1 MCLIGNDGYCD
12 PSFQKMIV
20 SAAAALKQSSHG
32 KNYQSNKC
40 EMLCQLGI
48 ASFVAVH
55 NVIGNWDWKRGVLS
69 LRNVLDHEFYDA
81 DVR

>member
-1 MCLIGNDGYCD
+1 
-12 PSFQKMIV
+12 
-20 SAAAALKQSSHG
+20 
-32 KNYQSNKC
+32 
-40 EMLCQLGI
+40 MLCQLGI
-48 ASFVAVH
+48 ASFVGVH